1 MRAVSTACRFTLVG
15 FTLGALLLSLHY
27 KIRERYCYCEADS
40 DGTSKFSD

>member
-15 FTLGALLLSLHY
+15 LLLSSLLSLHY

-40 DGTSKFSD
+40 